1 MDVLKINGLRVRSE
15 VGFSPH
21 EIGKPQEL
29 TITMHLRTSIKK
41 AGESDC
47 VEDTMNYRTITK
59 DVLFHVENK
68 KYNLIEAV
76 ATDVARI
83 CVVRHGVRSVKVT
96 VYKLNSLRFSDSS
109 SVTIERCLEDF
120 EWNDV
125 HISIGSNIEPQMN
138 LPLALSMLRE
148 QMGIVKLSGAF
159 RLQNDSRWFHRS
171 GGFYQ
176 YGSHCEDQTRPSRV
190 SIAIKKWSSPRE

>member
-1 MDVLKINGLRVRSE
+1 MDVLEINGLRVRSE

-21 EIGKPQEL
+21 ERGKPQEL

-96 VYKLNSLRFSDSS
+96 VYKPNSLRFSDSS

-159 RLQNDSRWFHRS
+159 RTTPV
-171 GGFYQ
+171 GFTDQ
-176 YGSHCEDQTRPSRV
+176 EDF
-190 SIAIKKWSSPRE
+190 INMAAIVKTKLDPAG